1 MQKTLWLTFT
11 LLLLTI
17 FGSAQNSKQGTE
29 GTLEKGPCEAA
40 KTQLELNE
48 CYGEQ
53 FRKADAHLNKIY
65 ASLLKQLGSGTA
77 TQKLQ
82 AAEKAWIQYRDLHCE
97 AARSEFEGGS
107 ISPMVW
113 AQCMAGVT
121 DHRIEE
127 LKNVYETGERKLE

>member
-1 MQKTLWLTFT
+1 VQKTLWLSIV
-11 LLLLTI
+11 LLLLAI
-17 FGSAQNSKQGTE
+17 FGSAQNSKQDTE
-29 GTLEKGPCEAA
+29 GTLKKVPCEAA

-77 TQKLQ
+77 TQKLK

-127 LKNVYETGERKLE
+127 LKNAYETGERKLE